1 MGSYRTLSPW
11 MSQDIPNLRN
21 PRLPSCC
28 LKCTSFVWSVDLFH
42 KNRSKS
48 SMRPILSTLR
58 ESGDQESAKGES
70 RRKESSSEDFG
81 SEILCVSEPDQPSVS
96 IPVSVP
102 STNIFIFSRNPEFKL
117 SFVRFYISFPPAAQ
131 KLPPPFLFISW
142 SIQPLW
148 AGTLLYTPGRFS

>member
-1 MGSYRTLSPW
+1 
-11 MSQDIPNLRN
+11 
-21 PRLPSCC
+21 
-28 LKCTSFVWSVDLFH
+28 
-42 KNRSKS
+42 
-48 SMRPILSTLR
+48 MRPTLSTLR
-58 ESGDQESAKGES
+58 ENGIKKAQRGNQEQNKLKRG
-70 RRKESSSEDFG
+70 FG
-81 SEILCVSEPDQPSVS
+81 TRLLCVSEPDKLSVS

-148 AGTLLYTPGRFS
+148 AGTLLYTPGRFSWGWSWCVHWTLFNCSYTHPNGFGKYWDKQMFSVTPFEKIIPHY